1 MPKPTPAGWPRL
13 SSAVFYEDP
22 AAAIEWLERAFGFA
36 TRIRVDGEDGGVIH
50 SELVFGEAVVM
61 VAGLTRPG
69 GPDARAAS
77 PRQIGGRNTQSL
89 FLYVD
94 DVDAHCQRARA
105 AGGKVLSEPRT
116 TDYGEG
122 YWVDRGYEVA
132 DPEGHRWWFAQRLR
146 DRS

>member
-1 MPKPTPAGWPRL
+1 MPQPAPPGWPRL
-13 SSAVFYEDP
+13 SSALFYEDA
-22 AAAIEWLERAFGFA
+22 AAAIDWLERAFGFA
-36 TRIRVDGEDGGVIH
+36 TRLRVDGPDGGVLH

-69 GPDARAAS
+69 ALDARAS

-105 AGGKVLSEPRT
+105 AGGRVLSEPQT

-146 DRS
+146 ERS